1 MSFRGPKRSAA
12 TLASAAISVALLAG
26 CGGSGKDFADH
37 PRPAAPVL
45 LNGVIN
51 KDGVQISPAHIGA
64 GPVQIQVS
72 NQTSVPH
79 TLELNV
85 SDIATV
91 TTAPIGAGN
100 TGQIQATLKK
110 GVYTV
115 KAGSAHAVVK
125 ELKPARLVIGPDRP
139 DSNNQVGLP

>member
-1 MSFRGPKRSAA
+1 MSFRGRKRSAV
-12 TLASAAISVALLAG
+12 TLASAAVSVALLAG
-26 CGGSGKDFADH
+26 CGGGKDFADN
-37 PRPAAPVL
+37 PRPAAPVQ

-64 GPVQIQVS
+64 GPVQILVS
-72 NQTSVPH
+72 NQTGAPH
-79 TLELNV
+79 TLELNG
-85 SDIATV
+85 SKIASV
-91 TTAPIGAGN
+91 TTDPIGAGN
-100 TGQIQATLKK
+100 TGQIQATLEQ

-125 ELKPARLVIGPDRP
+125 ELKPARLVIGPERA